1 MKRIV
6 LVLAV
11 VVAAT
16 GCSAKGDFEKI
27 CNAEK
32 LSGAAAETE
41 PSQKAMKMA
50 QWIGENVHSSD
61 AKNAMSALA
70 SVSPDD
76 KERLLKQAAHEAGYD
91 GPCPIADMK

>member
-6 LVLAV
+6 LALAV
-11 VVAAT
+11 IAVAA
-16 GCSAKGDFEKI
+16 GCSSAGDFEKV

-32 LSGAAAETE
+32 LSGAASETD

-50 QWIGENVHSSD
+50 SWIQANVHSSEVT
-61 AKNAMSALA
+61 KAMGALS

-76 KERLLKQAAHEAGYD
+76 KGKLLKQAAHEAGYD
-91 GPCPIADMK
+91 GPCPLADMK